1 MKFKLAHLIKIPK
14 PYVPGVATNIAKT
27 IRAEKLRLKAA
38 AECVPLK
45 AAMVTPLRRK
55 EK

>member
-14 PYVPGVATNIAKT
+14 PYVPEVATDISKT
-27 IRAEKLRLKAA
+27 IAAEKRRLKEVAA
-38 AECVPLK
+38 CVPLK
-45 AAMVTPLRRK
+45 STRVTPLRRK